1 MENST
6 IKITAVTQQFII
18 NTSSNKN
25 QDYGNVIF
33 RNNTFYC
40 PSGKVNQ
47 LVLFNGSASG
57 IASLT
62 IENNTFINLETNT
75 GGYVNIGNLAKTSIK
90 NNIFWTNTDGTGN
103 VVIIRPQITSPTG
116 DICADNLLYKTMTY
130 NWQMFYGG
138 KLPFEGAEEL
148 KALTSNPFDG
158 GTFDLANGIFV
169 PNAEYAEYGAT
180 N

>member
-1 MENST
+1 M
-6 IKITAVTQQFII
+6 
-18 NTSSNKN
+18 
-25 QDYGNVIF
+25 
-33 RNNTFYC
+33 
-40 PSGKVNQ
+40 
-47 LVLFNGSASG
+47 LVLKVIIYNNLYYH
-57 IASLT
+57 SL
-62 IENNTFINLETNT
+62 IIIYRFFICLSQRFFHFV
-75 GGYVNIGNLAKTSIK
+75 GQFHKLLHRQLFGAFIK

>member
-1 MENST
+1 MCIRDRCKNIVFKAAEGFTNYLFTVYADESFANVAFDQCQIALNGKPVSAITNDKRSIANFSMENST

-57 IASLT
+57 IANLT

-90 NNIFWTNTDGTGN
+90 NNIFWTNTDLSL
-103 VVIIRPQITSPTG
+103 IHI
-116 DICADNLLYKTMTY
+116 
-130 NWQMFYGG
+130 
-138 KLPFEGAEEL
+138 
-148 KALTSNPFDG
+148 
-158 GTFDLANGIFV
+158 
-169 PNAEYAEYGAT
+169 
-180 N
+180 

>member
-1 MENST
+1 MAMS
-6 IKITAVTQQFII
+6 
-18 NTSSNKN
+18 
-25 QDYGNVIF
+25 
-33 RNNTFYC
+33 FYC

>member
-1 MENST
+1 MKKVIS
-6 IKITAVTQQFII
+6 IICITL
-18 NTSSNKN
+18 
-25 QDYGNVIF
+25 
-33 RNNTFYC
+33 
-40 PSGKVNQ
+40 
-47 LVLFNGSASG
+47 LVALYSCDERDDLRSDIDNLKERVAN
-57 IASLT
+57 LT